1 MNREALDK
9 IVHAVLYEG
18 YILYPYRPSSRK
30 NQVGRFTFGRVYP
43 ADYARAQGGREPC
56 LMQTEFLV
64 RNESKDAVA
73 EISVRFLQP
82 LAREVVRLRAPV
94 EELVGEAEEQGE
106 VVPRL
111 EVGANLYQTWQE
123 AIEREVALSPMS
135 LNDAAERK
143 HEFEFPAS
151 RQTEP
156 IRREDGMTVGAVV
169 RRNSAITGL
178 IEMQVELIEPDAAR
192 IRVRILNQTP
202 LPNEFLENQ
211 EAIALR
217 TFASTH
223 TILHAA
229 GGECISLLDPPGE
242 YLEAARICRQIGAWP
257 VLVGD
262 ENAHARDTMLSSPI
276 ILYDY
281 PKIAPESA
289 GDLFDGTEIDEI
301 LSLRIQTMTEA
312 EKSEMRQLDEYARRI
327 LERTENLAEADMLRM
342 HGVMREER
350 PPNEEFFNPSRPL
363 EQVTV
368 QGVRL
373 KAGDRVR
380 IRPKKRADV
389 MDIALEGKV
398 AIIESVQEDLEGVAH
413 LALILEEDPGR
424 DLGLLRQPGHRFFYG
439 ADEVE
444 PIAVSDKK

>member
-1 MNREALDK
+1 
-9 IVHAVLYEG
+9 
-18 YILYPYRPSSRK
+18 
-30 NQVGRFTFGRVYP
+30 
-43 ADYARAQGGREPC
+43 
-56 LMQTEFLV
+56 
-64 RNESKDAVA
+64 
-73 EISVRFLQP
+73 
-82 LAREVVRLRAPV
+82 
-94 EELVGEAEEQGE
+94 
-106 VVPRL
+106 
-111 EVGANLYQTWQE
+111 
-123 AIEREVALSPMS
+123 
-135 LNDAAERK
+135 
-143 HEFEFPAS
+143 
-151 RQTEP
+151 
-156 IRREDGMTVGAVV
+156 
-169 RRNSAITGL
+169 
-178 IEMQVELIEPDAAR
+178 
-192 IRVRILNQTP
+192 LNQTS
-202 LPNEFLENQ
+202 LPNELLETQ

-223 TILHAA
+223 TILHAG
-229 GGECISLLDPPGE
+229 GGECISLLDPPGQ
-242 YLEAARICRQIGAWP
+242 YLEAAKACRQIGAWP

-262 ENAHARDTMLSSPI
+262 EHAHGRDTMLSSPI
-276 ILYDY
+276 IHSDY

-444 PIAVSDKK
+444 PIAVSDK